1 MSVNCSINQ
10 YYYYNL
16 KDKYPVGM
24 FINIKTI
31 EARLSTDHDV
41 SPWSLFLLTGSKII
55 KHKPM
60 SASAK
65 YANKTSPLFQLI
77 VA

>member
-1 MSVNCSINQ
+1 
-10 YYYYNL
+10 
-16 KDKYPVGM
+16 M